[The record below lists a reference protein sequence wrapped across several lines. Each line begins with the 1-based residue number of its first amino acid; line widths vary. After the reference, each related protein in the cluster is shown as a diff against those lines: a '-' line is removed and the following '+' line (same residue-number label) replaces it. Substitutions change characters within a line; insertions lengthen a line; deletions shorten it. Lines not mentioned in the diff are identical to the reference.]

1 MTSSNNTWQARLKD
15 AMGPRGYHIGM
26 RRSLQTIILYEA
38 RRAIEPRLKSLR
50 PYQRKA
56 AFMEQCFF
64 LLDSLDFIFAN
75 QKVEVLW
82 RVSRQW
88 VVGRLLPCIARPN
101 RVQPCG
107 LVSSL

>member
-1 MTSSNNTWQARLKD
+1 MSSNDNATWQGRLK
-15 AMGPRGYHIGM
+15 AAIGPRGYHIGM

-38 RRAIEPRLKSLR
+38 KRAIEPRLKTLR

-75 QKVEVLW
+75 QKVEILW
-82 RVSRQW
+82 RVRGCSCCLF
-88 VVGRLLPCIARPN
+88 LL
-101 RVQPCG
+101 
-107 LVSSL
+107 L